1 MIGPAGLV
9 CPVTYGPHVQFQ
21 LLLLLLHGISLI
33 IIAKDE
39 NDLTV
44 FEN

>member
-1 MIGPAGLV
+1 MYIPA
-9 CPVTYGPHVQFQ
+9 TAAAA
-21 LLLLLLHGISLI
+21 GISLI

-39 NDLTV
+39 NDLIV